1 MMTPI
6 AASLIAPMA
15 SSMIQSVASSFIK
28 AITEKKTKTR
38 RYIASITR
46 IAFNDESSEK
56 RSHKYNKMM

>member
-28 AITEKKTKTR
+28 AITEKKKKRKGRLLPLLGLLLMMRVLIKGVISATR
-38 RYIASITR
+38 
-46 IAFNDESSEK
+46 
-56 RSHKYNKMM
+56 

>member
-28 AITEKKTKTR
+28 AITEKKQQKGRLLPLLGLLLMMRVLIKGVISATR
-38 RYIASITR
+38 
-46 IAFNDESSEK
+46 
-56 RSHKYNKMM
+56 

>member
-28 AITEKKTKTR
+28 AITEKKQKQEGILLPLLGLLLMMRVLKKGVISTTR
-38 RYIASITR
+38 
-46 IAFNDESSEK
+46 
-56 RSHKYNKMM
+56 